1 MTLTIIA
8 IVAADMVCVL
18 LVLLLFGKGT
28 LIWRTTHIVDTYISL
43 K

>member
-18 LVLLLFGKGT
+18 LVLLLFWKGDPN
-28 LIWRTTHIVDTYISL
+28 LENHPYSRHLY
-43 K
+43 KP